1 MYLCTRLVNYVL
13 SQAFLLNSG
22 ISNTGATVLK
32 RFTTWNYQQNGQH
45 LHTDLQMTILQMTI
59 CVGGAG
65 GGGEFGQIL
74 GKIRVKVEEKL
85 GKSTELCSSV
95 ARS

>member
-32 RFTTWNYQQNGQH
+32 RLTTWNYQQNGQH

-65 GGGEFGQIL
+65 GGGG
-74 GKIRVKVEEKL
+74 GGRIRANSWQNS
-85 GKSTELCSSV
+85 GKSGREV
-95 ARS
+95 GQKH